1 MLMEVQLTITPW
13 KVCANYGHIWN
24 KTQLFF
30 SWPYLS
36 WLLVFK
42 EEVLEQYTGV
52 ILYWNNGFRK
62 IGYHLCWSE
71 RHLIDHYNNV
81 ILSAIAI
88 VYSTVYS
95 GADKKNIKA
104 PRHSPLWG
112 LFTGDWWISIWW
124 RHHVARIHPM
134 NCVHGLFISIRVT
147 SQALGQGEATLKD
160 CGKYIAAIARK

>member
-30 SWPYLS
+30 FRDLISHGYLS
-36 WLLVFK
+36 SRKKYWNNI
-42 EEVLEQYTGV
+42 TGV

-71 RHLIDHYNNV
+71 RHLIDHYNDV

-95 GADKKNIKA
+95 GADKKTHKSSASLAFVRAIHRWLVNFHLMTSSCSKNTPHELCTWFIHIHQGYFAGTGARWSNPKG
-104 PRHSPLWG
+104 LW
-112 LFTGDWWISIWW
+112 
-124 RHHVARIHPM
+124 
-134 NCVHGLFISIRVT
+134 
-147 SQALGQGEATLKD
+147 
-160 CGKYIAAIARK
+160 